1 MKFNSVNRIR
11 FVLFSIVLCAL
22 VLVGKLYLVQV
33 VHGNLYSNKADRQY
47 VSPNTTVFDRGSIF
61 FTTKDGTRI
70 GAATVKNGFLVAI
83 NPKKIK
89 NPQDAYASLSALIQN
104 STTTSSELSTL
115 PDKAS
120 FVSKATKTN
129 DVYEEVLKKIDS
141 ATGMS
146 ISVANIPGISIY
158 KNNWRYYPGAK
169 MASQIIGI
177 TGQSAS
183 TVQAASS
190 TILGRYGLERYY
202 EKTLERSSDV
212 TYTNFFAEL
221 FADLKNGVFND
232 TPLEG
237 DIITT
242 IDPTVQNYLET
253 TLSKTSDKWKPDEI
267 GAVVIDPNTG
277 EIYGI
282 AHLPSF
288 NPNNLAAISNPK
300 VFSNPLVENLYEMG
314 SIIKPLTMAAGL
326 DSGAVTPTSTYNDT
340 GTLTLNAKTIAN
352 FDGKARGIIPMQE
365 ILSQSLN
372 VGASY
377 VALKTG
383 NAAFTKYML
392 SYGLASTTGIDLPN
406 EQKGNVS
413 NLFVKR
419 DLEQATA
426 SFGQGI
432 AMTPLATTR
441 ALSVLANGGLLIRPH
456 LVNEIDYTLGTTK
469 SIDPD
474 PGIRIIKKQT
484 ADDVTKMLVIV
495 VDKAIAKAHPD
506 VYMDHYSIAA
516 KTGTAQIAD
525 HVNGGYYKDRYLH
538 SFFGYFPAYHP
549 KFLVFLY
556 QVNPKGAEYASATL
570 TDPFADL
577 VKFLISYYEI
587 PPDR

>member
-11 FVLFSIVLCAL
+11 FVLFSIVFCAL
-22 VLVGKLYLVQV
+22 ILVGKLYLVQV
-33 VHGNLYSNKADRQY
+33 VHGNLYSVKADHQY

-61 FTTKDGTRI
+61 FTTKDGTHI
-70 GAATVKNGFLVAI
+70 GAATVKNGFLVAV
-83 NPKKIK
+83 NPKKVK
-89 NPQDAYASLSALIQN
+89 NVSEAYTSLASIVQN

-115 PDKAS
+115 PDRGS
-120 FVSKATKTN
+120 FISKATKPN
-129 DVYEEVLKKIDS
+129 DTYEEILKKIDS
-141 ATGMS
+141 ATGL
-146 ISVANIPGISIY
+146 SVSAANIPGISVY
-158 KNNWRYYPGAK
+158 KNNWRYYPGNQ
-169 MASQIIGI
+169 MASQVIGI

-183 TVQAASS
+183 TSPTASS
-190 TILGRYGLERYY
+190 TTLGRYGLERYY

-221 FADLKNGVFND
+221 FADLKSSVFNE

-237 DIITT
+237 DVVTT

-253 TLSKTSDKWKPDEI
+253 TLAKTSDKWKPDEI
-267 GAVVIDPNTG
+267 GAVIVDPNTG

-288 NPNNLAAISNPK
+288 NPNNLASISNPK

-326 DSGAVTPTSTYNDT
+326 DSGAITPSSTYNDT
-340 GTLTLNAKTIAN
+340 GTLTLNAKKISN
-352 FDGKARGIIPMQE
+352 FDGKARGVIPMQE

-383 NAAFTKYML
+383 NATFTKYFL
-392 SYGLASTTGIDLPN
+392 DYGLGSTTGIDLPN

-413 NLFVKR
+413 NLFINR
-419 DLEQATA
+419 DLEHATA

-441 ALSVLANGGLLIRPH
+441 ALSVLANGGFLIHPH
-456 LVNEIDYTLGTTK
+456 IVNEIDYTLGTTK
-469 SIDPD
+469 TIGPD
-474 PGIRIIKKQT
+474 PGIRVIKKET
-484 ADDVTKMLVIV
+484 ADEVTKMLVIV

-549 KFLVFLY
+549 KFLIFLY
-556 QVNPKGAEYASATL
+556 QVYPKGAEYASATL